1 MLYDNKLINLI
12 NTGVFILDNNKKII
26 FWNNWLNLQTRIKP
40 EQALQKKAQELFS
53 MTKNMVIIFE
63 RLIKTT
69 IKLESPSFFT
79 ADGGG
84 YLFPIS
90 IKKTSKDSF
99 NYMQQDISVLPY
111 DIKKEQVAIIIYD
124 QTALMSS
131 KEIVFIQSN
140 YDSLTSLPNRKMFFE
155 KIDLAI
161 YDAKRKGSFFAI
173 LFIDID
179 HFKFINDTY
188 GHDIGDEALKRISD
202 LIASNIR
209 KTDVLARLGGDEFAV
224 ILNDLSDIETAKQIT
239 QKLIN
244 KTNKK
249 LAIKKHNISTSIS
262 IGMSFYPR
270 DGDNI
275 KELLKNSDI
284 ALYIAKEQGRNNFQI
299 FSPEKLNNKI

>member
-1 MLYDNKLINLI
+1 MLYSDKLINLI
-12 NTGVFILDNNKKII
+12 NVGIFILDKDRKIILWNNWLELQTRITSQQAMQKKVQELFSISEKKKII
-26 FWNNWLNLQTRIKP
+26 FD
-40 EQALQKKAQELFS
+40 
-53 MTKNMVIIFE
+53 

-69 IKLESPSFFT
+69 MKLKSPSFFT

-90 IKKTSKDSF
+90 IKKTSKNSF
-99 NYMQQDISVLPY
+99 NYMQQDISFLPY
-111 DIKKEQVAIIIYD
+111 DIEKEQVAIVIYD
-124 QTALMSS
+124 QTTLMSS
-131 KEIVFIQSN
+131 KEIVFTQSN

-161 YDAKRKGSFFAI
+161 YDAKRKDNFFAV

-179 HFKFINDTY
+179 YFKNINDTY
-188 GHDIGDEALKRISD
+188 GHDIGDETLKQISTS
-202 LIASNIR
+202 IASNIR
-209 KTDVLARLGGDEFAV
+209 KTDILARLGGDEFAV

-239 QKLIN
+239 QKLID

-249 LAIKKHNISTSIS
+249 LTINRHNISPSIS

-284 ALYIAKEQGRNNFQI
+284 ALYVAKEKGRNNFQI